1 MSNSQAGLNSCALP
15 MISIHGKPTVAP
27 LRYILAGYRPS
38 KTVHLALSSNL
49 FARSLS
55 EFCHISKRGVTLAPE
70 GSLLHCTIKIHKTI
84 PNYSQAPRG
93 LFVLVELGRVFTAN
107 AISPSNSLRQLSA
120 RDAIRAGRNFKRSFI
135 SIYDCCY

>member
-1 MSNSQAGLNSCALP
+1 

-27 LRYILAGYRPS
+27 LRYNLAGYRPS
-38 KTVHLALSSNL
+38 KTAHLALSLNL
-49 FARSLS
+49 YARSLG
-55 EFCHISKRGVTLAPE
+55 EFCHIPKRGVTLSPC
-70 GSLLHCTIKIHKTI
+70 GSLLHYTVEIYKTI

-120 RDAIRAGRNFKRSFI
+120 RDAIRAGRNFKRSFFI
-135 SIYDCCY
+135 DLRLLLLAYTLL